1 MEKASVISTVRG
13 EIKTKI
19 VGQDALIDRLLIAL
33 LCDGHV
39 LLEGV
44 PGLAKTKTLK
54 TLTQSITAE
63 MSRVQ
68 FTPDL
73 LPSDLIG
80 TEVYTPQTGQFQ
92 VRMGPVF
99 SNFLLADEINRA
111 PAKVQS
117 ALLQAMEERE
127 VTLGDTTYKLPEPF
141 MVLATQNPI
150 EQEGTYPL
158 PEAQLD
164 RFLMKVIVR
173 YPSYEEELAII
184 RQYGSGAIDA
194 APSKRAAK
202 EDILL
207 ARRELKNIHLDE
219 RLDRYIVSL
228 IQNSRDG
235 SSFGMK
241 GMLDWGASPRG
252 GLALRLCA
260 RAHAYIQNKS
270 FVTPDDI
277 KAIATDVLRHRILPS
292 FEAESAGITADILI
306 GELVRTTPIP

>member
-1 MEKASVISTVRG
+1 MEKASVITAVRG

-19 VGQDALIDRLLIAL
+19 VGQDVLIDRLLIAL

-184 RQYGSGAIDA
+184 RQYGSGIVEST
-194 APSKRAAK
+194 PSKRAAK

-207 ARRELKNIHLDE
+207 ARRDLKNIHLDE

-235 SSFGMK
+235 GSFGMK
-241 GMLDWGASPRG
+241 GMVDWGASPRG
-252 GLALRLCA
+252 GLSLRLCA
-260 RAHAYIQNKS
+260 RAFAYLQNKT

-277 KAIATDVLRHRILPS
+277 KAVASDVLRHRILPS
-292 FEAESAGITADILI
+292 FEAESNGVTADDLI
-306 GELVRTTPIP
+306 RELLRATNIP